1 MIGTIVWHLG
11 EVYRNSARCVK
22 ILRAPHYTTEALFMW
37 QDLVLAFGLSVL
49 IVAVATWRKSLA
61 PSGAAAALLVGT
73 LTFGLGGWVWG
84 VLLGIFFVSSSA
96 LSHYK
101 EEQKQ
106 QMAEEK
112 FDKSHRRDAGQ
123 VLANG
128 GAGTLL
134 AVASFIWPS
143 PAWFYLFVG
152 VMATVTADTW
162 ATELGTLSR
171 RPPRLI
177 TNGKRVEVGTSGGVS
192 RWGTA
197 VSFGGGLL
205 IGLVATLLSPWN
217 SPGPALGLALAG
229 AVGGL
234 SGSLFDSLLGAT
246 VQQIYYCPHCQ
257 KETEKKLHRCGQAT
271 TILRGWRWL
280 NNDGVNFTSSLV
292 GGMVAGIIGWSFL

>member
-1 MIGTIVWHLG
+1 
-11 EVYRNSARCVK
+11 
-22 ILRAPHYTTEALFMW
+22 MW
-37 QDLVLAFGLSVL
+37 QDILLALGLSLL
-49 IVAVATWRKSLA
+49 IVALAYWRRSLA

-84 VLLGIFFVSSSA
+84 VLLGIFFVSSSL

-101 EEQKQ
+101 EGQKQ

-134 AVASFIWPS
+134 AVASFLWPS
-143 PAWFYLFVG
+143 PLWFYLFVG
-152 VMATVTADTW
+152 VMGTVTADTW

-171 RPPRLI
+171 QPPRLI

-192 RWGTA
+192 GLGTA
-197 VSFGGGLL
+197 VSFSGGLL
-205 IGLVATLLSPWN
+205 IGLVAALLSPW
-217 SPGPALGLALAG
+217 SGPGPALALVAAG

-246 VQQIYYCPHCQ
+246 VQHIYYCCHCQ
-257 KETEKKLHRCGQAT
+257 KETEKKQHRCGHT
-271 TILRGWRWL
+271 TIPLRGWRWL
-280 NNDGVNFTSSLV
+280 NNDGVNFTASLI
-292 GGMVAGIIGWSFL
+292 GGIVAGIIWWSL

>member
-1 MIGTIVWHLG
+1 
-11 EVYRNSARCVK
+11 
-22 ILRAPHYTTEALFMW
+22 MW
-37 QDLVLAFGLSVL
+37 QNIFLAFGLSLL
-49 IVAVATWRKSLA
+49 IAGLAYWRKSLA
-61 PSGAAAALLVGT
+61 LSGAGAAVLVGT

-84 VLLGIFFVSSSA
+84 VLLAIFFVSSSL

-106 QMAEEK
+106 QVAEEK

-128 GAGTLL
+128 GAGALL

-143 PAWFYLFVG
+143 PVWFYLFVG
-152 VMATVTADTW
+152 VMGTVTADTW

-205 IGLVATLLSPWN
+205 IGVVAMLLSPWN
-217 SPGPALGLALAG
+217 SFVPAMGLVLAG
-229 AVGGL
+229 AIGGI

-246 VQQIYYCPHCQ
+246 VQQIYYCDHCQ
-257 KETEKKLHRCGQAT
+257 KETEKKLHRCGYT
-271 TILRGWRWL
+271 TTPLRGWPWL
-280 NNDGVNFTSSLV
+280 DNDGVNFTASLV
-292 GGMVAGIIGWSFL
+292 GGIVAGIIGWPFL

>member
-1 MIGTIVWHLG
+1 
-11 EVYRNSARCVK
+11 
-22 ILRAPHYTTEALFMW
+22 MW
-37 QDLVLAFGLSVL
+37 QELILAFGLSVL
-49 IVAVATWRKSLA
+49 IVGLAYWRRSLA

-73 LTFGLGGWVWG
+73 LTFGLGGWMWG
-84 VLLGIFFVSSSA
+84 VLLAIFFVSSSL

-128 GAGTLL
+128 GMGTLV

-143 PAWFYLFVG
+143 PFWFYLFVG
-152 VMATVTADTW
+152 VMGTVTADTW

-197 VSFGGGLL
+197 VSFAGGLL
-205 IGLVATLLSPWN
+205 IGVTAGLLSPWGGW
-217 SPGPALGLALAG
+217 GPALGLILAG
-229 AVGGL
+229 SIGGL

-246 VQQIYYCPHCQ
+246 VQQIYYCPNCQ
-257 KETEKKLHRCGQAT
+257 KETEKVIHRCGHIT
-271 TILRGWRWL
+271 NPLRGWRWL
-280 NNDGVNFTSSLV
+280 NNDGVNFTASVV
-292 GGMVAGIIGWSFL
+292 GGAVASIIWLIL